1 MAASLSFHH
10 VTHTWPDG
18 APALS
23 DVDLVLGPG
32 LHGLVGSN
40 GSGKS
45 TLLRLAHGDL
55 VPTGGSVLTTGSLEL
70 LPQDP
75 VRTVEGLT
83 VADVLDVA
91 DTLVALRAIEAGST
105 DQADFDRVGDDW
117 DVEERAAAWLARLGL
132 GSLGLD
138 RAASSLSDGE
148 LVLLALAGRL
158 LRRPD
163 VVLLDE
169 PTNNLDR
176 RARAHLTSAL
186 GAFGGV
192 ALVASHDREL
202 LEGMDTIV
210 EVHAGRVRTVTGGFS
225 VYEEVVAAEQ
235 EAAVRAVRD
244 AKADVR
250 RQERELV
257 EARAKLAQR
266 KRTAHKAEAEKRVP
280 KIVAHGRRMAAEVSA
295 GKLRGAH
302 EEHVARARADLDA
315 AEERVRDDREI
326 RLELP
331 DTAVPRTRDVLVTEG
346 LVLPH
351 VGTEVA
357 LHLRGPERVALTG
370 PNGSGKTT
378 FLQVALGRLAPAAGS
393 ATVSVPVGRLAQRPT
408 LPDEDASVL
417 ENVRRVAPE
426 ADPQHVRAQLARL
439 LFRGRAA
446 ERIVSTLSGGE
457 RLRAALACVLLAD
470 PAPQLLLLDEPTND
484 LDLVSVGH
492 LVEALRG
499 YRGALLVVSHD
510 ERFLDELEL
519 DHRVALP
526 SPSGPVRPARD

>member
-18 APALS
+18 TPALA
-23 DVDLVLGPG
+23 DVDLDLGPG
-32 LHGLVGSN
+32 RHGLVGSN

-45 TLLRLAHGDL
+45 TLLRLAHGGL
-55 VPTGGSVLTTGSLEL
+55 VPSSGSVQVAGTLEL

-75 VRTVEGLT
+75 VRTVDGLT

-91 DTLVALRAIEAGST
+91 DTLAALRAVEAGST

-117 DVEERAAAWLARLGL
+117 DVEDRAHAWLGRLGL
-132 GSLGLD
+132 GSLRLD
-138 RAASSLSDGE
+138 RDASSLSGGE
-148 LVLLALAGRL
+148 LVLLALAARM

-176 RARAHLTSAL
+176 RARAHLVSAL
-186 GAFGGV
+186 DAFGGV

-202 LEGMDTIV
+202 LERMDTIV

-225 VYEEVVAAEQ
+225 VYEEVVATEQ
-235 EAAVRAVRD
+235 EAAGRAVRD

-266 KRTAHKAEAEKRVP
+266 RRTARKAEAEKRVP
-280 KIVAHGRRMAAEVSA
+280 KIVAHGLRMRAQVSA

-331 DTAVPRTRDVLVTEG
+331 DTAVPRTRDVLVTDG
-346 LVLPH
+346 LVLPR

-357 LHLRGPERVALTG
+357 LHLRGPERVALVG

-378 FLQVALGRLAPAAGS
+378 FLDVALGRLDPAAGS
-393 ATVSVPVGRLAQRPT
+393 VRVDVPAGRLAQRPT
-408 LPDEDASVL
+408 FLDETASVVD
-417 ENVRRVAPE
+417 NVRLASPE

-446 ERIVSTLSGGE
+446 DRVVATLSGGE
-457 RLRAALACVLLAD
+457 RLRAALACVLLAE

-484 LDLVSVGH
+484 LDLVSIGH
-492 LVEALRG
+492 LVEALHG
-499 YRGALLVVSHD
+499 YRGALVVVSHD
-510 ERFLDELEL
+510 ERFLDDLEL
-519 DHRVALP
+519 DRRVALR
-526 SPSGPVRPARD
+526 SSGGGEHPA